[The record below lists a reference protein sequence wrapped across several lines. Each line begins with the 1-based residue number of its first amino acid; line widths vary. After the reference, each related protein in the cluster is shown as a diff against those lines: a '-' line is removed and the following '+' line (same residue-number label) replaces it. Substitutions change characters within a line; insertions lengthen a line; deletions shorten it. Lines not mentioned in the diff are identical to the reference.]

1 MPRKP
6 EPELRADLR
15 AWIVKKNGKIKLEDL
30 KDDTPLIQ
38 GGILKSLQVMELI
51 LWLERAAQVTID
63 VETLKPGTFKT
74 IDAIAAMFFGGAPTT
89 NAAPAS

>member
-1 MPRKP
+1 LPRRTD
-6 EPELRADLR
+6 PELRADLR
-15 AWIVKKNGKIKLEDL
+15 AWIVKKSGKIKLEDL

-63 VETLKPGTFKT
+63 VETLKPGTFRS
-74 IDAIAAMFFGGAPTT
+74 IDAIAAMFFGGDRTDAPV
-89 NAAPAS
+89 AS